1 MPFSVSC
8 IWHTEL
14 NIVIILTL
22 YILELGPIPKVVPLY
37 ATEIKATEDFQK
49 TTMHKPIFSSK
60 QNRQSKFN
68 D

>member
-1 MPFSVSC
+1 MSFSISC
-8 IWHTEL
+8 ISHTEL

-37 ATEIKATEDFQK
+37 ANEIKATEDFQK
-49 TTMHKPIFSSK
+49 TTMHNSIFSSK